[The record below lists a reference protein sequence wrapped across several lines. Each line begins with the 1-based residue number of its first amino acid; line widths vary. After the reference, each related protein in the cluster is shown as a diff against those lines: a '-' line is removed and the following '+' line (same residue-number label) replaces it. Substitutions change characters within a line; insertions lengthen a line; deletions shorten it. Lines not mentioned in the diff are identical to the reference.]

1 MATRKIS
8 FYFVLYLV
16 VLVELLAVI
25 VERDNSELE
34 LKARLKEFE
43 TIQDSVIAA
52 YSQPILLSVQEV
64 TNWLIT
70 GRDSLHILISVSN
83 LQTPEEKAGVR
94 YFFIDDKINS
104 IRSLDF
110 SIVTDKKTGNGNF
123 YFKPKNAGAFNFNVF
138 CLVRRKL
145 PKYLPAI
152 ILEGIT
158 KEIGSE
164 FTVISDTVGFK
175 INATALKKD
184 FDQPGRS

>member
-1 MATRKIS
+1 MAAKKIS

-25 VERDNSELE
+25 IERDNSELE

-43 TIQDSVIAA
+43 TIQDSVISS
-52 YSQPILLSVQEV
+52 YSKPVLLSVQEV
-64 TNWLIT
+64 TNWLII

-94 YFFIDDKINS
+94 YFFIDDKTNS
-104 IRSLDF
+104 IRSLDL
-110 SIVTDKKTGNGNF
+110 SIITDKKTGNGHF
-123 YFKPKNAGAFNFNVF
+123 YFKPKNAGTFDFNVF

-152 ILEGIT
+152 ILEGIIR
-158 KEIGSE
+158 EIGSE
-164 FTVISDTVGFK
+164 FTVVSDTVGFK
-175 INATALKKD
+175 VNATALKKD

>member
-43 TIQDSVIAA
+43 TIQDSVISS
-52 YSQPILLSVQEV
+52 YSLPILLSVQEI
-64 TNWLIT
+64 TNWQII

-83 LQTPEEKAGVR
+83 LQTLEEKAGVR
-94 YFFIDDKINS
+94 YFFVDDKTNS

-110 SIVTDKKTGNGNF
+110 SIITDKKTGNGHF
-123 YFKPKNAGAFNFNVF
+123 YFRPKNVGTFNFNVF

-145 PKYLPAI
+145 PKYLPDV
-152 ILEGIT
+152 ILEGIVRQ
-158 KEIGSE
+158 IGSE

>member
-1 MATRKIS
+1 MATKKIS

-25 VERDNSELE
+25 IERDNNELE
-34 LKARLKEFE
+34 LKARLKEYE
-43 TIQDSVIAA
+43 TIQDSVIAS

-64 TNWLIT
+64 TDWLII

-94 YFFIDDKINS
+94 YFFIDDKTNS
-104 IRSLDF
+104 IRSLDL
-110 SIVTDKKTGNGNF
+110 SIITDKKTGNGHF
-123 YFKPKNAGAFNFNVF
+123 YFKPKNAGTFDFNVF

-152 ILEGIT
+152 ILEGIIT
-158 KEIGSE
+158 KIGSE

>member
-43 TIQDSVIAA
+43 TIQDSVIAS

-64 TNWLIT
+64 TNWQII

-83 LQTPEEKAGVR
+83 LQTLEEKAGVR
-94 YFFIDDKINS
+94 YFFVDGKTNS

-110 SIVTDKKTGNGNF
+110 SIITDKKTGNGHF
-123 YFKPKNAGAFNFNVF
+123 YFKPKKVGTFNFNVF

-145 PKYLPAI
+145 PKYLPNI
-152 ILEGIT
+152 ILEGIV

-164 FTVISDTVGFK
+164 FTVVSDTVGFK
-175 INATALKKD
+175 VNATTLKKD